1 MTAPVTYRTVSRTG
15 SSMHRVLGS
24 RHIGKAVPVTDSASV
39 RAVLD
44 GLRSE
49 YRDATH
55 IAYAWRLGWKK
66 EAFRHSDDG
75 EPSGTAG
82 RPIFGQLQ
90 SFDLTDVCVAVVRY
104 YGGTK
109 LGTGGLTEA
118 YKTAARLAIEDAGCT
133 EQPVRSQVDIA
144 FAFSAMPQVM
154 KLTKVPA
161 IEKIKLETGE
171 NCRMSLSIPLHL
183 RDRLLAQVAQVPGAQ
198 VISTSC

>member
-1 MTAPVTYRTVSRTG
+1 ML
-15 SSMHRVLGS
+15 RVLGS
-24 RHIGKAVPVTDSASV
+24 RHIGRAIHVTDSASV
-39 RAVLD
+39 RALLD

-49 YRDATH
+49 YPDATH

-66 EAFRHSDDG
+66 EVFRHSDDG

-118 YKTAARLAIEDAGCT
+118 YKTAARLAIEDAGYT
-133 EQPVRSQVDIA
+133 EQPVRSLVDIA

-183 RDRLLAQVAQVPGAQ
+183 RDRLLAQMAQVAGAQ